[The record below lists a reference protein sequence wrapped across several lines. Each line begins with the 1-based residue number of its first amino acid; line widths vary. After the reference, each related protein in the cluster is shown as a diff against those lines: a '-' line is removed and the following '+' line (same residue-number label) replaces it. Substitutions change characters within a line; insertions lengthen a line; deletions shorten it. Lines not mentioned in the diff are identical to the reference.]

1 MILSKKK
8 YLHPQT
14 RKAGGGERNEERRGK
29 SKKTDLAENEEGET
43 GSSPDLE
50 SKARE
55 EC

>member
-1 MILSKKK
+1 MILSKKNI
-8 YLHPQT
+8 YTQT
-14 RKAGGGERNEERRGK
+14 RKGGGGERNEERRGK